1 MAALLLAGVA
11 APAQRLD
18 PAKWKLTVQE
28 TAAPPGATVHARLH
42 VKLEPGWH
50 LYSPTTPAG
59 GPIPTTIEVAENPAI
74 ESYELY
80 QRPPV
85 RRFDP
90 NFQIETETYEEETDF
105 LLAVKL
111 AEEASAGRVELTAR
125 VRYQLCDDKQCLP
138 PKRKTASAMLRIDPA
153 ARVPPGAV
161 PAGFIAARPGAG
173 AEAEPAGAAASGS
186 PGVPEAGGG
195 GGRQGLTAF
204 LLVAFG
210 FGLAGIFT
218 PCVFPM
224 IPITMSY
231 FLKKEAG
238 GRRES
243 IVQAVVFCGGIIV
256 LFSTL
261 GLITTAILGPFGV
274 VRLGSNPWVN
284 GFIALVFLLFGLSL
298 LGAFEIAVPSG
309 VLTRL
314 NAASGRGGYLGTL
327 LMGLTFS
334 LAAFA
339 CVGPFVGTLLAAS
352 IQGGALRPLF
362 GMLAFA
368 TGLAAPFFFLALFPA
383 YLQRMPK
390 AGNWMVRVK
399 IVLGFV
405 ILAAMLKYFSNVDQV
420 LGWGLL
426 SRDRFLA
433 AWVVLFA
440 AAGLYLLGF
449 LHLEGVE
456 PDQKVGVARLLTG
469 LVFLV
474 FAASLIPGM
483 FGARLGE
490 LDAYVP
496 APEPGRSLI
505 SAGQGQELNWMKNQ
519 YREALAAARA
529 EGKLVLVNFTG
540 YACTNC
546 HWMKANMFP
555 RPEIASALSRFI
567 RVELYTDGTDEASA
581 QNQTLQEEK
590 FATVAI
596 PYYAILDP
604 EENIIATFA
613 GLTRDPEEFLA
624 FLRTPA
630 AGSPVP

>member
-1 MAALLLAGVA
+1 
-11 APAQRLD
+11 
-18 PAKWKLTVQE
+18 
-28 TAAPPGATVHARLH
+28 
-42 VKLEPGWH
+42 
-50 LYSPTTPAG
+50 
-59 GPIPTTIEVAENPAI
+59 
-74 ESYELY
+74 
-80 QRPPV
+80 
-85 RRFDP
+85 
-90 NFQIETETYEEETDF
+90 
-105 LLAVKL
+105 
-111 AEEASAGRVELTAR
+111 
-125 VRYQLCDDKQCLP
+125 
-138 PKRKTASAMLRIDPA
+138 
-153 ARVPPGAV
+153 
-161 PAGFIAARPGAG
+161 
-173 AEAEPAGAAASGS
+173 
-186 PGVPEAGGG
+186 
-195 GGRQGLTAF
+195 
-204 LLVAFG
+204 
-210 FGLAGIFT
+210 
-218 PCVFPM
+218 
-224 IPITMSY
+224 
-231 FLKKEAG
+231 
-238 GRRES
+238 
-243 IVQAVVFCGGIIV
+243 
-256 LFSTL
+256 
-261 GLITTAILGPFGV
+261 
-274 VRLGSNPWVN
+274 
-284 GFIALVFLLFGLSL
+284 
-298 LGAFEIAVPSG
+298 
-309 VLTRL
+309 
-314 NAASGRGGYLGTL
+314 
-327 LMGLTFS
+327 
-334 LAAFA
+334 
-339 CVGPFVGTLLAAS
+339 
-352 IQGGALRPLF
+352 
-362 GMLAFA
+362 
-368 TGLAAPFFFLALFPA
+368 
-383 YLQRMPK
+383 MPK

-567 RVELYTDGTDEASA
+567 RVELYTDGTDEASV